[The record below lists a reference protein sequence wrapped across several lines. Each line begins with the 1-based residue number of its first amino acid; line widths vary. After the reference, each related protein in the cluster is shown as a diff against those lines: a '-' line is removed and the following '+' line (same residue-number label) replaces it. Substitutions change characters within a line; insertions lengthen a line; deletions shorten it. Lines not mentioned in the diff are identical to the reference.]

1 MAKKYTSKE
10 LFDWMTEKARSA
22 ASMRDNLFRMQQ
34 QQRAYT
40 TVGRMYFFKYDPKT
54 KDKLPVYDVY
64 PLVFPM
70 EEYTDGFLGLNIHY
84 LNVNQ
89 RINLLDRLQD
99 YATSKRYTPRT
110 RLQISYDLLSST
122 KSASSILGD
131 TTKRYLYSHVRSRFI
146 EIPATEW
153 DKAAQLSLELF
164 IRKG

>member
-1 MAKKYTSKE
+1 
-10 LFDWMTEKARSA
+10 
-22 ASMRDNLFRMQQ
+22 
-34 QQRAYT
+34 
-40 TVGRMYFFKYDPKT
+40 
-54 KDKLPVYDVY
+54 
-64 PLVFPM
+64 M

-89 RINLLDRLQD
+89 RINLLGRLQD
-99 YATSKRYTPRT
+99 YATAKKYTERT

-122 KSASSILGD
+122 KSASAILGN
-131 TTKRYLYSHVRSRFI
+131 TTKRYLYSHVRSRLI